1 MNEFVNIEANPV
13 TAIRD
18 RPITQ
23 FVLEPILAASI
34 PAGTWNRPAP
44 RRKKAKISPATFTVT
59 SYSVEIWMSAGDRL
73 YQFMEYTSLEIIRTV
88 TGKLF
93 LGTIREDKQMN
104 KHFESGALEN
114 NIIFKM
120 L

>member
-1 MNEFVNIEANPV
+1 M
-13 TAIRD
+13 
-18 RPITQ
+18 Q
-23 FVLEPILAASI
+23 FVLDPILAASI

-44 RRKKAKISPATFTVT
+44 SRKKAKISPATFTVT

-73 YQFMEYTSLEIIRTV
+73 YQFIEYTSLEIIRTV

-93 LGTIREDKQMN
+93 PGTIREDKQMN
-104 KHFESGALEN
+104 KHFESACLEN